1 MKTYSPSQ
9 SFIRTATATP
19 VVAIGNIPV
28 NIKNIVSLYE
38 QASERNVSLVVF
50 PELCVTG
57 YTLGDLLLSTKIIN
71 DSRRAL
77 STLASATANSQTA
90 MIVGLPLLVG
100 SALYNCAAL
109 LAGGKIQGI
118 VPKTNLPNYREFYE
132 KRWFQPWNKPTI
144 TITLDDQE
152 VPFGNDLVFSVA
164 GSLIGIE
171 ICEDAWVTNQPS
183 RNLINKGAQ
192 IICNP
197 SASPEMVTKS
207 AYRKQLVGQT
217 SASQVGGYIYAGADP
232 SESTMDI
239 VMGGH
244 ALIYQMGRQ
253 LAERKPF
260 STDENRLL
268 VADIDIDL
276 IENERVHDNNF
287 ITDTTRTLINVGL
300 SRTQTDLITHLDPT
314 PFIPKG
320 SDSDI
325 AGRLDEIL
333 TIQAFGLKKRLE
345 SSGAKRVVLGLSG
358 GLDSTLALM
367 VALKTASIRSVQ
379 PGDMILTVTM
389 PGDASSK
396 RTQSNAEKLAEAVGV
411 ENQMIPINDLSNA
424 QLTALG
430 RDLELQ
436 DTTYENTQARIR
448 TALLFNKANGCD
460 GIVLGTGDL
469 SEIALGWCTFNGDHM
484 SAYNVNA
491 SIPKSLVK
499 YLVRHSANTLV
510 SKTAREILLD
520 ILDTPISPELTK
532 SKGKDLSQKTED
544 LVGPYE
550 LHDFFLYHFVRWLE
564 TPEKILY
571 LATKAFDGKYA
582 SDVVEHWLN
591 EFLRRF
597 LGNQWKRSVMP
608 DGPKVGSVSLS
619 PRGDWRMP
627 SDIDRNTFSDV
638 Q

>member
-1 MKTYSPSQ
+1 MKSYSPKQ
-9 SFIRTATATP
+9 SYIRTATATP

-28 NIKNIVSLYE
+28 NINNILSLYD
-38 QASERNVSLVVF
+38 QAKKNGVSLVVF

-71 DSRRAL
+71 ESHGAL
-77 STLASATANSQTA
+77 GTLATATTGSQTA
-90 MIVGLPLLVG
+90 MIVGLPVLAG
-100 SALYNCAAL
+100 NALYNCAVL
-109 LAGGKIQGI
+109 LADGKVHGI
-118 VPKTNLPNYREFYE
+118 VPKANLPNYREFYE
-132 KRWFQPWNKPTI
+132 KRWFQTWNKPTI
-144 TITLDDQE
+144 TITIDDTE
-152 VPFGNDLVFSVA
+152 VPFGNDLIFSVA
-164 GSLIGIE
+164 GSLVGIE

-183 RNLINKGAQ
+183 RGLINKGAQ

-207 AYRKQLVGQT
+207 AYRKQLIGQT
-217 SASQVGGYIYAGADP
+217 SASQVGGYIYAGTDP

-244 ALIYQMGRQ
+244 ALIYQMGRL

-260 STDENRLL
+260 STNDDRLL
-268 VADIDIDL
+268 IADIDLDL
-276 IENERVHDNNF
+276 IENERIHDNNF
-287 ITDTTRTLINVGL
+287 VTDGNRTLINVGL
-300 SRTQTDLITHLDPT
+300 NRTQKDLVASVDAT

-325 AGRLDEIL
+325 SSRLDEIL

-358 GLDSTLALM
+358 GLDSTLALL
-367 VALKTASIRSVQ
+367 VALKTASIRGIK

-396 RTQSNAEKLAEAVGV
+396 RTQSNAEKLAQAVGV
-411 ENQMIPINDLSNA
+411 ENQMIPIGDLTTA

-430 RDLELQ
+430 RDLRDQ
-436 DTTYENTQARIR
+436 DTTYENTQARLR
-448 TALLFNKANGCD
+448 TALLFNKANGSD

-499 YLVRHSANTLV
+499 YLVRHSANTFV
-510 SKTAREILLD
+510 SKTAKAILLD

-564 TPEKILY
+564 TPEKILF
-571 LATKAFDGKYA
+571 LANKAFDGKYA

-627 SDIDRNTFSDV
+627 SDIDRNIFTGV